1 MAHREGEGGTAPTLI
16 QSVRRAVRLLDELER
31 RGGAG
36 SAKQLARE
44 ALLPLP
50 TAYHLLRTLV
60 HEGLV
65 RNDNGVYALV
75 SPLRRDAGPTAHE
88 PALRIQAWIDTL
100 SLDLDAAVY
109 FVQYRDGE
117 VEVGA
122 VSDNPAR
129 PPVQEWADFRATA
142 HAHAAGQSLLLQLD
156 PEQRG
161 DHLSRHP
168 VTALTPHTVEAR
180 RDFERRLA
188 ALPRRLPVLEHQEY
202 ALGAAC
208 AAVPITVGAETAAVA
223 LSIPASEG
231 ARLRGLA
238 DRLQRRAEQ
247 VLLSRT
253 FAVAA
258 HSHEP

>member
-1 MAHREGEGGTAPTLI
+1 MREREGEGGTAPTLI

-36 SAKQLARE
+36 NAKQLARE
-44 ALLPLP
+44 AVLPLP

-65 RNDNGVYALV
+65 RHDNGVYTLV
-75 SPLRRDAGPTAHE
+75 APLRRGPGAPAHQ
-88 PALRIQAWIDTL
+88 PALGVQAWVDAL

-117 VEVGA
+117 VELGA
-122 VSDNPAR
+122 VSGNPAR
-129 PPVQEWADFRATA
+129 PPVEEWADFRATA
-142 HAHAAGQSLLLQLD
+142 HAHAAGQSLLLQLE

-168 VTALTPHTVEAR
+168 VSALTPYTVRVR
-180 RDFERRLA
+180 RDFERRLS

-202 ALGAAC
+202 ALGTAC

-231 ARLRGLA
+231 ARLRALA
-238 DRLQRRAEQ
+238 DRLQRRAGQ
-247 VLLSRT
+247 VLLAQT
-253 FAVAA
+253 FAVTSHA
-258 HSHEP
+258 HEP